1 MRRAARPRAAKSRGP
16 AARRPAIGLE
26 QVHGG
31 DARLGRLVQLYLH
44 DWSAMIPLPI
54 DEDASF
60 PHDELPLYGAEGGR
74 VAFLL
79 RDEERRAPVGFALL
93 LVDPTGCWHVEDFF
107 VVAGLRRRGV
117 GTAAAR
123 ALFATRPG
131 RWSLTVRPENPSA
144 LAFWS
149 RVVPGA
155 RRTLE
160 TGRDGVTRTRLSF
173 ETSRTRREARGRQP
187 PPAGAARRVTKYW

>member
-1 MRRAARPRAAKSRGP
+1 MRRAARHRAGTAR
-16 AARRPAIGLE
+16 RRPAIALE

-54 DEDASF
+54 DADGSF

-79 RDEERRAPVGFALL
+79 HDEERGAPVGFALL
-93 LVDPTGCWHVEDFF
+93 LLDAAGCWHVEDFF

-160 TGRDGVTRTRLSF
+160 IGRDGVTRTRLSF
-173 ETSRTRREARGRQP
+173 ETTPTRRPRPRP
-187 PPAGAARRVTKYW
+187 RAG